1 MRRAAQRIVEKLRL
15 HGHEA
20 FFAGGW
26 VRDHL
31 LRRRPKDI
39 DIATSALPDQV
50 LQLFPNATSIG
61 AQFGV
66 VQVRI
71 YGHAYEIV
79 TFRSDN
85 AYVDGRHPTSISFS
99 GPKQDALR
107 RDFTINGLFY
117 DPIAGRLID
126 HVHGRND
133 IQRKLIRTIGNPGDR
148 FAEDKLRMLRAI
160 RLACCLGFTIVPES
174 WDAIRKLAPEILQV
188 SWERIRDEL
197 SKLLTGP
204 DPATG
209 LDLLRDSGLM
219 KHILP
224 EVDVMFGIP
233 NSAVSSEVDVFT
245 HTRTAVA
252 LLRKPSSVLA
262 FATLLHDAGKP
273 LSYSAEED
281 KCFQG
286 HASLGSKISEQVC
299 RRLKMS
305 NHEADQVADLVLA
318 HLELR
323 QVNEMRLS
331 AIRRFLRK
339 PNFADHL
346 ELYRVNCLST
356 RRDLKLYR
364 QWLQKL
370 DQYRHESVPAPLL
383 TGDDLIELGY
393 QPGPVFK
400 EILHAVED
408 LQLDGAFRTREE
420 ALEHIRIHFPPAGKA
435 PP

>member
-1 MRRAAQRIVEKLRL
+1 MLLEAHRQHSHSSHRKMGKTAQRIVEASSARAR
-15 HGHEA
+15 G

-26 VRDHL
+26 VGPSSTTKAKGH
-31 LRRRPKDI
+31 
-39 DIATSALPDQV
+39 DIATSALRTSASTLPEH
-50 LQLFPNATSIG
+50 TSIG

-188 SWERIRDEL
+188 SLERIRDEL

-209 LDLLRDSGLM
+209 LDLRDGSLM
-219 KHILP
+219 KHICRKSTSCWDP
-224 EVDVMFGIP
+224 EQRRLFGSRRFHP
-233 NSAVSSEVDVFT
+233 SA
-245 HTRTAVA
+245 AVA
-252 LLRKPSSVLA
+252 LLRSLPASWPLRPCRDRY
-262 FATLLHDAGKP
+262 LL
-273 LSYSAEED
+273 S
-281 KCFQG
+281 
-286 HASLGSKISEQVC
+286 
-299 RRLKMS
+299 
-305 NHEADQVADLVLA
+305 
-318 HLELR
+318 
-323 QVNEMRLS
+323 
-331 AIRRFLRK
+331 
-339 PNFADHL
+339 
-346 ELYRVNCLST
+346 
-356 RRDLKLYR
+356 
-364 QWLQKL
+364 
-370 DQYRHESVPAPLL
+370 
-383 TGDDLIELGY
+383 
-393 QPGPVFK
+393 
-400 EILHAVED
+400 
-408 LQLDGAFRTREE
+408 
-420 ALEHIRIHFPPAGKA
+420 
-435 PP
+435 